1 MLCRFDLGAVS
12 SQSLGDAT
20 LQANSGGGSQ
30 EATLP
35 VADTVTLT
43 KATNSVSLVCDAER
57 SSASVL
63 NASIV
68 AIKVASLTENRDPI
82 RG

>member
-1 MLCRFDLGAVS
+1 MS
-12 SQSLGDAT
+12 T